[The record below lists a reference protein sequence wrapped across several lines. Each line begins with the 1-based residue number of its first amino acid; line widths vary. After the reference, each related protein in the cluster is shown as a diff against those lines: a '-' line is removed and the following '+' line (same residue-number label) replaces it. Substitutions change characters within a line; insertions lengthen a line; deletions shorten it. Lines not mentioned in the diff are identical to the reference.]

1 MLLDHKFGYFRI
13 GSSYPG
19 SSISAT
25 TGSTA
30 YYSLDARA
38 LDNGYDVQITW
49 DLYRD
54 GTWVNGGTSAV
65 LGSGGTL
72 QYSSLAT
79 TVQSGKH
86 GYYLKLQFDY
96 QDELGTVFTSYG
108 FCGPVYVTGT

>member
-1 MLLDHKFGYFRI
+1 M
-13 GSSYPG
+13 
-19 SSISAT
+19 A
-25 TGSTA
+25 STNSTI

-54 GTWVNGGTSAV
+54 SDSNRVGGGTTSV

-72 QYSSLAT
+72 QYSSLPT

-86 GYYLKLQFDY
+86 GYYLRLQFDY
-96 QDELGTVFTSYG
+96 KDDLGTVFTSLVL
-108 FCGPVYVTGT
+108 CGPIYVTGT